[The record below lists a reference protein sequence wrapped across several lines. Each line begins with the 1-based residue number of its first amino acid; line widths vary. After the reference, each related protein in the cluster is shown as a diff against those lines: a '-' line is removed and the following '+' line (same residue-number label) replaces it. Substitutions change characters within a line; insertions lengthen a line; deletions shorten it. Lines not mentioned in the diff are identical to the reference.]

1 MWPATSWSWLAGTCR
16 CRRARPCQMAR
27 SSWAS
32 ARNTWAWPAPARVRQ
47 VQDVGTH
54 LMLSAEVQGTVL
66 KARLGVEWLKLAPG
80 DEVWLQLLG
89 QHTCFY
95 VNEELVS

>member
-1 MWPATSWSWLAGTCR
+1 MPDGALKLGIRPEYLAL
-16 CRRARPCQMAR
+16 
-27 SSWAS
+27 AS
-32 ARNTWAWPAPARVRQ
+32 PGAPGAVPARVRQ